1 MGLFLEDRRM
11 KHLIGKVLN
20 GTIGFLETVREQ
32 SRELI
37 EKGEK
42 NDGPFAKIVHNV
54 FHEEDWAGKK
64 MTGPWIEKALH
75 AMNIATRDDLET
87 LRKEWERRSS
97 GSEAGK
103 T

>member
-1 MGLFLEDRRM
+1 M
-11 KHLIGKVLN
+11 IGKVLN

-32 SRELI
+32 SREFI

-54 FHEEDWAGKK
+54 FHEEDWSGKK
-64 MTGPWIEKALH
+64 MTGPWVEKALH
-75 AMNIATRDDLET
+75 ALNIATRDDLET
-87 LRKEWERRSS
+87 LRKEWKGHSS

>member
-1 MGLFLEDRRM
+1 MRIIFPEDRMR
-11 KHLIGKVLN
+11 HVIGKVLN
-20 GTIGFLETVREQ
+20 GTIGLLETVREQ

-54 FHEEDWAGKK
+54 FHEEDLAGKK
-64 MTGPWIEKALH
+64 WTGPWVEKALH
-75 AMNIATRDDLET
+75 AMNIATRDDLES
-87 LRKEWERRSS
+87 LRREWERRSS

>member
-1 MGLFLEDRRM
+1 M
-11 KHLIGKVLN
+11 IGKVLN

-32 SRELI
+32 SREFI

-54 FHEEDWAGKK
+54 FHEEDWSGKK
-64 MTGPWIEKALH
+64 MTGPWVEKALH
-75 AMNIATRDDLET
+75 ALNIATRDDLEI
-87 LRKEWERRSS
+87 LRKEWKGHSS